1 MSNNEFR
8 VINVTTMATQM
19 IEVKHFESEGI
30 AKKSEE
36 VKQMWS
42 ELHDIAKARQ
52 EVKLC
57 L

>member
-1 MSNNEFR
+1 
-8 VINVTTMATQM
+8 MATQM
-19 IEVKHFESEGI
+19 IEVKHFESEDI
-30 AKKSEE
+30 AKESDE

>member
-1 MSNNEFR
+1 
-8 VINVTTMATQM
+8 MATQM
-19 IEVKHFESEGI
+19 IEVKHFECEGI

-57 L
+57 I

>member
-19 IEVKHFESEGI
+19 IEVKHFESEDI
-30 AKKSEE
+30 AKESDE